1 MFDLL
6 IRGGEVLDGAG
17 TPPVRGDVGVRDGR
31 IAAVGALG
39 AAEAGQEI
47 DAAGRY
53 VMPGF
58 VDTHCHAE
66 AALFDPA
73 VQLALLRQG
82 VTTVLLGQDGL
93 SYAPGSPATVE
104 YVSSYF
110 AAIIGG
116 HPSFAGGRVRELL
129 AGYDRATPVNA
140 AYLVPHGT
148 VRYEVLGP
156 AARPARP
163 EELDAMRAL
172 VEAGLADGAVG
183 LSSGLE
189 YAPGRY
195 ADATELAYLCAPLG
209 RRPYVTHMRGYGA
222 RAAVGMGEATEI
234 VRQAR
239 VPLHVSHYHG
249 PAGQLTALL
258 DEARADGLD
267 VTFDS
272 YPYQRASSILGMVAL
287 PDWLPTAD
295 LAATTAA
302 LRDPAVR
309 ARLRAGWSDE
319 LWPRITLACV
329 THPDWAW
336 TEGMRLPDAA
346 AKAGLDPAAF
356 AIELLIADKLQVGCV
371 FQRNPPTT
379 DESVRTLLRDDR
391 HTGGSDA
398 IYLGGNPHP
407 RAYGAFGRLL
417 GRHVR
422 ELGDWTWPQA
432 VVHLAARP
440 AGRFGLAG
448 RGLVQPGYAADL
460 VVLDPARVGDR
471 ATYEA
476 PRELAVGID
485 DVLVGGVPVLAAG
498 ALTGACP
505 GRGLAG

>member
-6 IRGGEVLDGAG
+6 IRGGEVLDGTG
-17 TPPVRGDVGVRDGR
+17 TAPVRADVGVRDGR
-31 IAAVGALG
+31 IAAVGALDG
-39 AAEAGQEI
+39 ASAAVEV
-47 DAAGRY
+47 DATARY
-53 VMPGF
+53 VTPGF
-58 VDTHCHAE
+58 VDAHCHAD
-66 AALFDPA
+66 AALLRPD

-93 SYAPGSPATVE
+93 SFAPASPATVQ
-104 YVSSYF
+104 YVSTYF
-110 AAIIGG
+110 AAIVGTHPGFGG
-116 HPSFAGGRVRELL
+116 GSVGELI
-129 AGYDRATPVNA
+129 ATYEGATPVNA

-156 AARPARP
+156 VDRAAGP
-163 EELDAMRAL
+163 EELAAMRRL
-172 VEAGLADGAVG
+172 VEAGLGDGAVG

-195 ADATELAYLCAPLG
+195 GDAAELAYLCAPLG
-209 RRPYVTHMRGYGA
+209 TRPYVTHLRGYGV
-222 RAAVGMGEATEI
+222 RAGVGMGEASQI
-234 VRQAR
+234 VRAAR

-249 PAGQLTALL
+249 PAADLL
-258 DEARADGLD
+258 RLLDGLD

-302 LRDPAVR
+302 LGDPEVRD
-309 ARLRAGWSDE
+309 RLRAGWSGD

-329 THPDWAW
+329 AHPDWSW
-336 TEGMRLPDAA
+336 TEGLTVPEAA
-346 AKAGLDPAAF
+346 ARAGLEPADF
-356 AIELLIADKLQVGCV
+356 VVELLVADRLQVGCV
-371 FQRNPPTT
+371 FERRPPTSE
-379 DESVRTLLRDDR
+379 ESVRTLLRDDR

-398 IYLGGNPHP
+398 IYLGGHPHP

-417 GRHVR
+417 GRHIR

-440 AGRFGLAG
+440 ADRFGLAG
-448 RGLVQPGYAADL
+448 RGRVREGFVADL
-460 VVLDPARVGDR
+460 VVLDPDRVGDR
-471 ATYEA
+471 ATYAA

-485 DVLVGGVPVLAAG
+485 DVLVGGVPVLAG
-498 ALTGACP
+498 GDLTGARP
-505 GRGLAG
+505 GRGLTRSG